1 MTNSKCIPMY
11 ILVHNLNR
19 VLFNTN
25 VHTYTASPVLYYYR
39 LFTVSWSKYSE
50 NGRKYSEMIEKQL
63 ENGRKCS
70 KNSQKCS
77 KTVGKCSETN
87 KQMK

>member
-25 VHTYTASPVLYYYR
+25 VHTYTASPVLYYYQKIAYQI
-39 LFTVSWSKYSE
+39 F
-50 NGRKYSEMIEKQL
+50 
-63 ENGRKCS
+63 
-70 KNSQKCS
+70 KNEGFFWITLYTPLDQFRSIF
-77 KTVGKCSETN
+77 VN
-87 KQMK
+87 IL